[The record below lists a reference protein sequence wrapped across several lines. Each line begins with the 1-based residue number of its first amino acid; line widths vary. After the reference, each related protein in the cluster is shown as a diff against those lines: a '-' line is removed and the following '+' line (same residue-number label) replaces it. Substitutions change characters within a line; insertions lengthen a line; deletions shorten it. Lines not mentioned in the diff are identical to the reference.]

1 MANTNTLKADI
12 ARRGQLAKQR
22 LPREAQAIFDRL
34 WRAQSVDLELRLR
47 AIKQGKDIE
56 ADAILAKRAE
66 EQREL
71 NLCITHALVYRDRL
85 GRPLKR
91 SDNDA
96 LCAEV
101 GAYIKTPSVLMTFRK
116 ELDDAA
122 RRAELLA
129 RARRN

>member
-1 MANTNTLKADI
+1 MPNTLKEDI
-12 ARRGQLAKQR
+12 ARRGQLAKQK
-22 LPREAQAIFDRL
+22 LPKESQAIFDRL
-34 WRAQSVDLELRLR
+34 WAAQSADLELRLR
-47 AIKQGKDIE
+47 AIKAGKDIE

-66 EQREL
+66 EKRAM
-71 NLCITHALVYRDRL
+71 NLCVIHAMVYRDRL

-101 GAYIKTPSVLMTFRK
+101 GAYLKNPTVLMQFRK

-122 RRAELLA
+122 RRAGKAA
-129 RARRN
+129 R

>member
-12 ARRGQLAKQR
+12 ARRGNLAKAK
-22 LPREAQAIFDRL
+22 LPKESQAIFDRL

-47 AIKQGKDIE
+47 AIQQGKDIE
-56 ADAILAKRAE
+56 ADAILAKRAA
-66 EQREL
+66 EQREMH
-71 NLCITHALVYRDRL
+71 LCITHALVYRDRL

-101 GAYIKTPSVLMTFRK
+101 GGYIKTPSVLIQFRK

-122 RRAELLA
+122 RRMEKRGA
-129 RARRN
+129 